1 MHNHKIDLMNYRL
14 AMAKEKLQ
22 VSELLLSTHNY
33 KDSIGRSYYAMF
45 QTVRAVLALDEI
57 DFKKHAGVI
66 AYFQQNYVKSGIF
79 SKELSKYLS
88 TAFRIRNNVDYA
100 DFYIVSKEDAEQQYK
115 QAQLFYEAIAQYLKN
130 RTTDS

>member
-57 DFKKHAGVI
+57 DFKKHA
-66 AYFQQNYVKSGIF
+66 
-79 SKELSKYLS
+79 KE
-88 TAFRIRNNVDYA
+88 RV
-100 DFYIVSKEDAEQQYK
+100 
-115 QAQLFYEAIAQYLKN
+115 
-130 RTTDS
+130 